1 VEGESGPEE
10 DQGEQQNEQE
20 ESHAATLTP
29 SISAAIPVDVLQS
42 EDVARGGSITR
53 RAGTN
58 VVDVGLASA
67 LPGTANGDQGGS
79 MVGGLVA
86 SIIVFGVGAVLDF
99 AVTTTTEQHGFDV
112 QTVGVI
118 LMVIGVI
125 GAVLSLIALL
135 ATSFR
140 RHRTV
145 IDDGRGHVVR
155 REDANY

>member
-1 VEGESGPEE
+1 
-10 DQGEQQNEQE
+10 
-20 ESHAATLTP
+20 
-29 SISAAIPVDVLQS
+29 
-42 EDVARGGSITR
+42 
-53 RAGTN
+53 
-58 VVDVGLASA
+58 
-67 LPGTANGDQGGS
+67 

-118 LMVIGVI
+118 LMVIGAI

-155 REDANY
+155 REDVNY